1 MVIQLIHSFNSFTHS
16 TSLIHQPGDFRF
28 NAGATE
34 KALTCSDIVL
44 SSSVILFLE
53 TIENNFFYASDLR
66 TILSLPPRT
75 ISRMSSVVLIPGFT
89 ILNGFS
95 FLLRSFFSDLF
106 LKSWDC
112 LFWGTRIGCSSA
124 CGLLLAGVLKPF
136 FCFLVSTGASW
147 GRCFLTVD

>member
-53 TIENNFFYASDLR
+53 TIENNYFAASDLR
-66 TILSLPPRT
+66 ATLLLHPCT
-75 ISRMSSVVLIPGFT
+75 ISTMSSDVLIPGFT
-89 ILNGFS
+89 FAN
-95 FLLRSFFSDLF
+95 
-106 LKSWDC
+106 
-112 LFWGTRIGCSSA
+112 
-124 CGLLLAGVLKPF
+124 
-136 FCFLVSTGASW
+136 
-147 GRCFLTVD
+147 